1 MKAIDPSNSIF
12 EDLINSDNLYVDKT
26 KYLYNL
32 ITDRKKYHFLSR
44 PRRFG
49 KSLTLSTLDAI
60 FRGKKELFKGLY
72 IDSTDYDWKEYPVIH
87 INFSEI
93 TFTDMED
100 LRSQIRD
107 VLFGVAEQYDVTI
120 EGDTS
125 YNRVLKKL
133 IVELAKKAKVAILI
147 DEYDSPLSN
156 RINSD
161 DIEEIRDVLR
171 GFYSVIKA
179 SDAYIHFC
187 LITGVTKFS
196 KMSIFSAMNNLIDIS
211 MSEEYSTAF
220 GYTQRELEDNFAQYI
235 EAGYKGRGETKEE
248 YLALIK
254 KWYDGYRFSP
264 EGETV
269 YNPVSVGSFFLDK
282 GIVFKNYWIN
292 TGGMTYLLIE
302 TAKRTHF
309 DISSDTEITVSYDIL
324 QATDIVQMA
333 KTEVSK
339 RNFLSLL
346 YQSGYLTIKRAKIVG
361 GSYLFT
367 LGYPNRE
374 VEEGLNEILLPV
386 YLGTAAKDYNGPSLL
401 YLFYE
406 KKVDKALLSLKATFA
421 SIPYHELVLDK
432 ENVWHAS
439 FISMMRIMGA
449 DIIGEAATNIGRID
463 CVLTCPD
470 DIYIIEFKFNQSP
483 DKAIAQIRE
492 KRYYEP
498 YLDRSKR
505 IHLLGIN
512 FSTEERN
519 IVEWKEEDL

>member
-1 MKAIDPSNSIF
+1 MKKINQVNGTF
-12 EDLINSDNLYVDKT
+12 EALIKNDCIYVDKT
-26 KYLYNL
+26 RYLYNL
-32 ITDRKKYHFLSR
+32 VKNDGFFYFLSR

-72 IDSTDYDWKEYPVIH
+72 IDSADYDWKEYPVIH

-100 LRSQIRD
+100 LRSQIKD
-107 VLFGVAEQYDVTI
+107 VLFGIAEQYNVTI

-133 IVELAKKAKVAILI
+133 IVELAKKTKVAILI

-220 GYTQRELEDNFAQYI
+220 GYTQRELEDNFAKYI
-235 EAGYKGRGETKEE
+235 EAGIKNSGYSREE
-248 YLALIK
+248 YLGEIK
-254 KWYDGYRFSP
+254 RWYDGYCFSP
-264 EGETV
+264 KGERV
-269 YNPVSVGSFFLDK
+269 YNPVSVGYFFMD
-282 GIVFKNYWIN
+282 GGEDFSPYWID
-292 TGGMTYLLIE
+292 TGGMTYLLTEI
-302 TAKRTHF
+302 ARKVRF
-309 DISSDTEITVSYDIL
+309 DITKDVEIELPKEALQSVDI
-324 QATDIVQMA
+324 IQMA
-333 KTEVSK
+333 RTEVNK
-339 RNFLSLL
+339 DNFLSLL
-346 YQSGYLTIKRAKIVG
+346 YQSGYLTIKKSEVVG
-361 GSYLFT
+361 KTYLFT
-367 LGYPNRE
+367 LGYPNEE
-374 VEEGLNEILLPV
+374 VERGLNAILLPM
-386 YLGTAAKDYNGPSLL
+386 YLGTGSYANEPVRILSL
-401 YLFYE
+401 FSKGKTE
-406 KKVDKALLSLKATFA
+406 DAITSLKAVFA
-421 SIPYHELVLDK
+421 SIPYHEEIFNA
-432 ENVWHAS
+432 ENA

-449 DIIGEAATNIGRID
+449 DIIGEVATNIGRID

-519 IVEWKEEDL
+519 IVEWKEEDLIV